1 MHSRGHRFGPAG
13 PWVWSAAVERGEIHA
28 VGRRSTGGAHPR
40 ARSQDIALHRDVGAT
55 SQESPHAQSDR
66 RDSRYR
72 APRNTRR
79 GDPGMT
85 KPRDY
90 ESIPGTYVY
99 DAERGRI
106 GYALNMFCMSLNKAE
121 NRQRFKENAAPY
133 LDRFALTSEQRRTV
147 LERDWLGMLRVGGN
161 IYYTIKIAFCDGLT
175 FQDVAGMMSGV
186 PKETYAQMMLAGGR
200 SPEGNRF
207 KDEIP
212 PETDHG

>member
-1 MHSRGHRFGPAG
+1 
-13 PWVWSAAVERGEIHA
+13 
-28 VGRRSTGGAHPR
+28 
-40 ARSQDIALHRDVGAT
+40 
-55 SQESPHAQSDR
+55 
-66 RDSRYR
+66 
-72 APRNTRR
+72 
-79 GDPGMT
+79 MT

-106 GYALNMFCMSLNKAE
+106 GYALNMFCMSLNRPE
-121 NRQRFKENAAPY
+121 NRQRFKENAAAY

-200 SPEGNRF
+200 SPKGNRF